1 MRAAHGAAFRTS
13 ADKRRQGLLSFCDGL
28 PPCPPVGF
36 LPFLPC
42 PRPPR
47 GGGDARSQ
55 RDMNQYQFQA
65 AKPPTEAEQ
74 RPTTDVFKSAAGQ
87 SEGFKSRFA
96 STGNFTSA
104 QLEEGADG
112 DATAVPEEAEP
123 GMRSVLAARIACM
136 RPTRGGH
143 VCVVQRLMT
152 TGPST
157 HDSRSKRT
165 PSKKSGSKSTPLK
178 TRRGPDFSPAPC

>member
-1 MRAAHGAAFRTS
+1 MVTDQSLFGPRSRFLSSPLDNSARRRRATA
-13 ADKRRQGLLSFCDGL
+13 
-28 PPCPPVGF
+28 
-36 LPFLPC
+36 
-42 PRPPR
+42 
-47 GGGDARSQ
+47 

-74 RPTTDVFKSAAGQ
+74 RPTGAVFKSAAGQ

-104 QLEEGADG
+104 QLEEGADV
-112 DATAVPEEAEP
+112 DATAAPEEAEP
-123 GMRSVLAARIACM
+123 GVRNILAALVARM

-157 HDSRSKRT
+157 HGSRSKRT
-165 PSKKSGSKSTPLK
+165 PSKKSGSKSTPSK
-178 TRRGPDFSPAPC
+178 TRRGSDVSPAPR

>member
-1 MRAAHGAAFRTS
+1 MVTDQSLFG
-13 ADKRRQGLLSFCDGL
+13 
-28 PPCPPVGF
+28 
-36 LPFLPC
+36 
-42 PRPPR
+42 
-47 GGGDARSQ
+47 ARSRFLSSPLHNSARRRRATA

-74 RPTTDVFKSAAGQ
+74 RPTGDVFKSAAGQ

-104 QLEEGADG
+104 QLEEGADV
-112 DATAVPEEAEP
+112 DATAAPEEAEP
-123 GMRSVLAARIACM
+123 GVRNILAALVARM

-157 HDSRSKRT
+157 HGSRSKST
-165 PSKKSGSKSTPLK
+165 PSKKSGSKSTPSK
-178 TRRGPDFSPAPC
+178 TRRGPDVSPAPR